1 MIVTRPKFK
10 KHSEYLGKTIYKRVA
25 NTGTSGGSWMV
36 DSVIYQTLANAKMA
50 IEFYSKQTLQF

>member
-25 NTGTSGGSWMV
+25 NTGTSGGLWMV
-36 DSVIYQTLANAKMA
+36 DSVMHQTLASAKKA
-50 IEFYSKQTLQF
+50 IEFYITQIL